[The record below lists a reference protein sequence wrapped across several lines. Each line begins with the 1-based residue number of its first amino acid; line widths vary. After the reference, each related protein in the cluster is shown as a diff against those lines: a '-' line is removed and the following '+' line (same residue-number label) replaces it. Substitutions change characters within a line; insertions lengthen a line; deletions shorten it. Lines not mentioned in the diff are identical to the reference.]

1 MVRPGAG
8 IVRLQTSDLKVGPG
22 LAPTRVAF
30 DNGAVF
36 LGKRTRTTP
45 AVAISL
51 AMRAGS
57 ICDPDDAAGA
67 TWLLSRVIDRG
78 TATRSALDIAEEL
91 DNRGISLTIAV
102 TRHIL
107 SLVCTCLA
115 EDFEPVFSLLAEM
128 LMQPSL
134 PEDEIATRKGEVVT
148 AIRQDEDNP
157 AVRATESL
165 MALLYPDGHPYGR
178 PTKGAIDVV
187 ESLTRER
194 LLRLH
199 ADRFAPGE
207 LTAVIVGDVEGDRA
221 RDLVE
226 RAGGDWRKPRPAPV
240 PLPAPATRSSR
251 RRLVI
256 PMMNKAQ
263 TEIAYGF
270 TTIRRAD
277 PAYEA
282 LRLMNNVLGQYALG
296 GRLGDSIRERQGMA
310 YYVSSAV
317 DPNVIEGPLLIRAG
331 VGPADV
337 DRAVASIDEELTR
350 LVRDGLTAKEID
362 DSRRYLIGSM
372 PRALETNAGIATFLQ
387 AAEFFGLG
395 TDYDVRT
402 PELLRE
408 VTLDEVN
415 TVARRVIDPARATL
429 VIAGP
434 YSET

>member
-1 MVRPGAG
+1 M
-8 IVRLQTSDLKVGPG
+8 RLERSELRVPRG
-22 LAPTRVAF
+22 LSPTRAVL

-36 LGKRTRTTP
+36 LGKHTRTTP
-45 AVAISL
+45 AVTISL

-57 ICDPDDAAGA
+57 MCDPVDAVGA

-78 TATRSALDIAEEL
+78 TATRSALDIADEL

-107 SLVCTCLA
+107 SLVCTCLT
-115 EDFEPVFSLLAEM
+115 EDVEPVFSLLGEM

-157 AVRATESL
+157 AVRATEAL
-165 MALLYPDGHPYGR
+165 MALLYPNGHPYGR
-178 PTKGAIDVV
+178 PTKGAIEVV
-187 ESLTRER
+187 EGITPER
-194 LLRLH
+194 LRRLH

-207 LTAVIVGDVEGDRA
+207 LSAVIVGDVDVARA
-221 RDLVE
+221 RDLAA
-226 RAGGDWRKPRPAPV
+226 RAFGDWRKPRPAPV
-240 PLPAPATRSSR
+240 PLGSPVHMSSR
-251 RRLVI
+251 QRLVI

-263 TEIAYGF
+263 TDIAYGF

-277 PAYEA
+277 PAYDA

-310 YYVSSAV
+310 YYVSSAA

-331 VGPADV
+331 VAPANV

-350 LVRDGLTAKEID
+350 LIEDGITEKELE
-362 DSRRYLIGSM
+362 DSRQYLIGSM
-372 PRALETNAGIATFLQ
+372 PRALETNAAIATFLQ
-387 AAEFFGLG
+387 NAEFFGLG
-395 TDYDVRT
+395 TDYDLRM
-402 PELLRE
+402 PELLRA
-408 VTLDEVN
+408 VTLDDVN
-415 TVARRVIDPARATL
+415 TVARRVIDPACAAL

-434 YSET
+434 YRDP

>member
-1 MVRPGAG
+1 M
-8 IVRLQTSDLKVGPG
+8 RLESSELRVGRG
-22 LAPTRVAF
+22 LAPTRVVL

-36 LGKRTRTTP
+36 LGKHTRTTP

-57 ICDPDDAAGA
+57 ICDPDDGVGA

-78 TATRSALDIAEEL
+78 TSRRSVLDIADEL

-115 EDFEPVFSLLAEM
+115 EDVEPVFSLLAEM
-128 LMQPSL
+128 VMQPSL
-134 PEDEIATRKGEVVT
+134 PDEEIATRKGEVIT

-178 PTKGAIDVV
+178 PTKGTIEVV
-187 ESLTRER
+187 EGLTSER
-194 LLRLH
+194 LRRLH
-199 ADRFAPGE
+199 AERFAPSE
-207 LTAVIVGDVEGDRA
+207 LTAVLVGDLEVDHA
-221 RDLVE
+221 RDLV
-226 RAGGDWRKPRPAPV
+226 ASAFGDWRKPRPTPI
-240 PLPAPATRSSR
+240 PLQSPARATSR

-263 TEIAYGF
+263 ADIAYGF
-270 TTIRRAD
+270 TTIRRVD
-277 PAYEA
+277 PAYEP
-282 LRLMNNVLGQYALG
+282 LRLMNNVLGQYAMG

-310 YYVSSAV
+310 YYVSSAA
-317 DPNVIEGPLLIRAG
+317 DPNMIEGPLMVRAG
-331 VGPADV
+331 VSPTNV

-350 LVRDGLTAKEID
+350 LIENGITAKELD
-362 DSRRYLIGSM
+362 ESRRYLIGSM
-372 PRALETNAGIATFLQ
+372 PRALETNAAIATFLQ
-387 AAEFFGLG
+387 NAEFFGLG
-395 TDYDVRT
+395 TDYDLRM
-402 PELLRE
+402 PELLRA

-415 TVARRVIDPARATL
+415 AVARRVIDPARAAL

-434 YSET
+434 YNAPDS